1 MLYNMDYILLV
12 NVFYY
17 NDMSWIYWFFV
28 NVYFIVIINEIK
40 L

>member
-1 MLYNMDYILLV
+1 MDYILLV

-17 NDMSWIYWFFV
+17 NDMGWIYWFFV

>member
-1 MLYNMDYILLV
+1 MDYILLV